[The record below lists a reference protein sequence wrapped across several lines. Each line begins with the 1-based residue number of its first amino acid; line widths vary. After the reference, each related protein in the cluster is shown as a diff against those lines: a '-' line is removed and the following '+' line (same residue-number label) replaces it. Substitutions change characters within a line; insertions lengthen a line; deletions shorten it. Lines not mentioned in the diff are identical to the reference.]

1 MINCALA
8 LKIFPE
14 AIIVVV
20 GANKATSGA
29 VAKPVVNK
37 NEVIN
42 NRIFKYFENM
52 NKL

>member
-1 MINCALA
+1 MMNCALA
-8 LKIFPE
+8 LRIFPE

-37 NEVIN
+37 NDVIN
-42 NRIFKYFENM
+42 NKIFKYFDLM